1 MNRYPLWKYILVAV
15 VFVLGFVYTVPNFF
29 GESPAVQVSPIKPT
43 MKVDAALLGR
53 VEDILNKG
61 SLKPEGLLQDPTSV
75 KARFGNTE
83 SQLKAKE
90 LLQSQLGED
99 YVVAFNLLSR
109 SPDWLTSIGAL
120 LMYLGLDLRGG
131 VHFLLQVD
139 MKAALNKKIDTT
151 VNDIRTSLRD
161 KRIQY
166 AGVTRDKDSVV
177 VRFRDKDARDKGVAE
192 IEKSMPDIELKS
204 QEDGGEFR
212 VTGKLKLEAE
222 KRTQENAL
230 QQNILTLRNRVNE
243 LGVAEPIIQ
252 QQGSERVVVQLPG
265 VQDTTRAKDILGRT
279 ATLEIRMVEAHAGDP
294 ASRNYDPQK
303 IEQAIKGQVPFGTEL
318 HYSQR
323 DSGKEALLLSKQ
335 VVLTGERLTDS
346 APGFDSTD
354 HRPIVS
360 ITVDGQGARIIQQ
373 VTRESVKRRMAVLL
387 IDRGKAE
394 VLTAP
399 VIQSELGARFQI
411 TGFKS
416 TNETKDL
423 SLLLRAGALAAPME
437 IIEERTVGPSL
448 GAENIRI
455 GFHSM
460 WYGFAAIGVFMIIY
474 YMLFGVISIVA
485 LACNLLFLIALL
497 SMLQATLTLPGIA
510 AIALALGMAIDANVL
525 INERVREELRG
536 GNTPQAAIFAGY
548 ERAWGTILDSNVT
561 TLIAGVALFAFG
573 SGPVKGFAVVHC
585 LGILTSM
592 FSAVLLS
599 RALVNLWYGTR
610 RKLER
615 VSIGQ
620 VWRPDGG
627 ANKEKDKRKS

>member
-1 MNRYPLWKYILVAV
+1 MNRYPLWKYILIAV
-15 VFVLGFVYTVPNFF
+15 VLALGFLYTVPNLY
-29 GESPAVQVSPIKPT
+29 GESPAVQVSPLKATTKIDVT
-43 MKVDAALLGR
+43 LLGR
-53 VEDILNKG
+53 VEEILAKG
-61 SLKPEGLLQDPTSV
+61 GFKPDGLLQDPTSV
-75 KARFGNTE
+75 KARFSDTDT
-83 SQLKAKE
+83 QLKAKE
-90 LLQSQLGED
+90 LLQAQLGED

-120 LMYLGLDLRGG
+120 PMYLGLDLRGG

-139 MKAALNKKIDTT
+139 MKAALNKKIETT
-151 VNDIRTSLRD
+151 EKDIRGNLRD

-177 VRFRDKDARDKGVAE
+177 VRFRDKDSRDKGVAE
-192 IEKSMPDIELKS
+192 IEKTMPDIELKS

-212 VTGKLKLEAE
+212 VTGRLKLEAE
-222 KRTQENAL
+222 KLTQENAL

-252 QQGSERVVVQLPG
+252 QQGADRVVVQLPG

-294 ASRNYDPQK
+294 ASRNYEPQK

-318 HYSQR
+318 HYVQR
-323 DSGKEALLLSKQ
+323 DGGKEPLLLSKQ
-335 VVLTGERLTDS
+335 VVLTGDRLTDAS
-346 APGFDSTD
+346 PGFDSTD
-354 HRPIVS
+354 NRPVVS
-360 ITVDGQGARIIQQ
+360 ITVDGQGARIVTQ
-373 VTRESVKRRMAVLL
+373 VTRESVKRRMAILL
-387 IDRGKAE
+387 FDRGKAE

-411 TGFKS
+411 TGFK
-416 TNETKDL
+416 TTTETKDL

-448 GAENIRI
+448 GAENIKI
-455 GFHSM
+455 GFQSM
-460 WYGFAAIGVFMIIY
+460 WYGFAAIAVFMVAY
-474 YMLFGVISIVA
+474 YMLFGVISIIA

-525 INERVREELRG
+525 INERIREELRG
-536 GNTPQAAIFAGY
+536 GNSPQAAIFAGY
-548 ERAWGTILDSNVT
+548 DRAWGTIFDSNVT
-561 TLIAGVALFAFG
+561 TLIAGIALFAFG

-592 FSAVLLS
+592 FSAVMLS

-610 RKLER
+610 RKLDK

-620 VWRPDGG
+620 IWKPE
-627 ANKEKDKRKS
+627 AKA